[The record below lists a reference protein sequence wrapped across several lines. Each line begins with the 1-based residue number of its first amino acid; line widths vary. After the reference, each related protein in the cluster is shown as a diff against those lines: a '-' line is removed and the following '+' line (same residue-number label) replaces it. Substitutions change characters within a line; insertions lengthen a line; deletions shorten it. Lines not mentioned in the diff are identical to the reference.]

1 MSMDIKNLTQT
12 QARAANE
19 GRNVAE
25 NRATPGSDGDAG
37 RRDAGGGDQVT
48 LTDTARRLSDLT
60 LTVSGQPAVDRGRVD
75 EIRLAIQE
83 GRYEV
88 NAERVADRLLQT
100 ESLL

>member
-1 MSMDIKNLTQT
+1 MSMELKNLTQT

-19 GRNVAE
+19 GRSVAE
-25 NRATPGSDGDAG
+25 NRPAPGSDGGAS
-37 RRDAGGGDQVT
+37 RRDTAGGDQVT

-60 LTVSGQPAVDRGRVD
+60 QTVSDQPAVDRGRVD
-75 EIRLAIQE
+75 EIRRAIQE

-100 ESLL
+100 EALL

>member
-1 MSMDIKNLTQT
+1 MSMDIKNLTQA

-19 GRNVAE
+19 GRSVAE
-25 NRATPGSDGDAG
+25 NRATRGSDGDAN
-37 RRDAGGGDQVT
+37 RRETSGGDQVT

-60 LTVSGQPAVDRGRVD
+60 QTVSGQPAVDRGRVD

-88 NAERVADRLLQT
+88 NAERVADRLLQN
-100 ESLL
+100 EALL